1 MRCQGGLALQTGAA
15 SGDGFWHY
23 STDSQTTATRPNGE
37 NDVTDYETVQGLAKR
52 LAQAI
57 PQNIRTAGE
66 DIERNFRTVLKSG
79 LDKMNLVSREEFD
92 VQAAVLARTRAK
104 LESLEKSLAM
114 LEAQAVKPA
123 AGKKARKKTAKKT
136 TRKAAKKTADD

>member
-1 MRCQGGLALQTGAA
+1 M
-15 SGDGFWHY
+15 
-23 STDSQTTATRPNGE
+23 
-37 NDVTDYETVQGLAKR
+37 TDYETVQGLAKR

-66 DIERNFRTVLKSG
+66 DIERNFRTVLNSG

-104 LESLEKSLAM
+104 LESLEKSLAT